1 MQGEISSERVFSDS
15 GGENVKS
22 DGFEREGQGR
32 YYIDNCWGGVLEDE
46 GSTPSEQPRSSR
58 FSLSP

>member
-1 MQGEISSERVFSDS
+1 MQGKIRGERVFSDS
-15 GGENVKS
+15 GGENVES

-32 YYIDNCWGGVLEDE
+32 YYIDNSWGGSRRE
-46 GSTPSEQPRSSR
+46 GNTPSEQPRSSR

>member
-1 MQGEISSERVFSDS
+1 MFSDS

-32 YYIDNCWGGVLEDE
+32 YYIDNSRGVLEDE
-46 GSTPSEQPRSSR
+46 GNTPSEQPRSSS

>member
-1 MQGEISSERVFSDS
+1 MQGEIRSERVFSDY

-22 DGFEREGQGR
+22 DSIEREGQSG
-32 YYIDNCWGGVLEDE
+32 YYIDNSWGALEDE
-46 GSTPSEQPRSSR
+46 GNTPSEQPRSSR